1 MDWIAGKGKVQ
12 NFLKKFRLVIIVLL
26 AGILLLT
33 LPSGEE
39 EEQTTAPVA
48 QEVSLSDSLWGKYSV
63 KFPVQARYQFY

>member
-48 QEVSLSDSLWGKYSV
+48 QGFHFRTLWRKYSV